1 MNFSKYIIAKKFAKS
16 QNGSKWKRLAPIKVE
31 YNSST
36 TYKVTKL
43 ELGKEYLFRVWAEN
57 EIGQSIALETD
68 HATLVNNSDSAI
80 NTKRK
85 ASLTKE
91 PQNKMQLENS
101 QLSQATIAS
110 ATTTTIIE
118 NVDGDLE
125 LNSDHFDDEDAIL
138 SDGYEKSFQEL
149 VNELE
154 DSA

>member
-1 MNFSKYIIAKKFAKS
+1 
-16 QNGSKWKRLAPIKVE
+16 
-31 YNSST
+31 
-36 TYKVTKL
+36 
-43 ELGKEYLFRVWAEN
+43 
-57 EIGQSIALETD
+57 
-68 HATLVNNSDSAI
+68 
-80 NTKRK
+80 
-85 ASLTKE
+85 
-91 PQNKMQLENS
+91 MQLENS

-154 DSA
+154 DSAWQEVRIQPKLIAQTCELLLYKNNFYTNYFFCLIFKINDSFKALLDATEWATWRSTPTRVNAESLAQVLKKLDD